1 MNHVLSSFAA
11 EPCDNIND
19 ILPLTEMNPEVAA
32 SVWKSIKSINEL
44 VLIDEEDDYVQFI
57 ERGFTF
63 QVISF
68 SLQNIEKLTKSE
80 PKYVLEV
87 IKTFRLDEYLVIPDR
102 IYELA
107 GETA

>member
-44 VLIDEEDDYVQFI
+44 ILVDEEDDYS
-57 ERGFTF
+57 
-63 QVISF
+63 QVIEGGFSYQVLSF
-68 SLQNIEKLTKSE
+68 SLQTIEQLTKSE
-80 PKYVLEV
+80 PKYILEV
-87 IKTFRLDEYLVIPDR
+87 IKTFKLEDHLVIPDR